1 MRVVRGRS
9 DSSVDKNS
17 DAHVL
22 KTLTEFPNPLGDAIR
37 LSEVL
42 TSAMQMVTANIFNKL
57 PLRSLSWD
65 ESQCFLRGMRVRDR
79 CVVEKATRASV
90 SDILFLP
97 VTFAGA
103 NPLLNT
109 SSLSKRVKYAL
120 GIYSEALSNLQH
132 IRAAQRI
139 QPINVPPATLSA
151 VANAAVH
158 LLLRAYAEGLRIVL
172 SRYVHA
178 LFDSQRDRPRL
189 TVPWLLISH
198 ERGAPE
204 SVRIVWA
211 HDNAKA

>member
-1 MRVVRGRS
+1 
-9 DSSVDKNS
+9 
-17 DAHVL
+17 
-22 KTLTEFPNPLGDAIR
+22 
-37 LSEVL
+37 
-42 TSAMQMVTANIFNKL
+42 
-57 PLRSLSWD
+57 
-65 ESQCFLRGMRVRDR
+65 MRVRDR

-109 SSLSKRVKYAL
+109 SSLSKRVKYSL
-120 GIYSEALSNLQH
+120 GIYSEALSNLQR
-132 IRAAQRI
+132 IRAAQGI
-139 QPINVPPATLSA
+139 QPINVRPAMLSA
-151 VANAAVH
+151 AANAAVH

-198 ERGAPE
+198 GRGTPE

-211 HDNAKA
+211 RDNAKA